1 MEETFLINQLMFK
14 LKSTMRLEKFQQ
26 EGVMITQQNV
36 Y

>member
-1 MEETFLINQLMFK
+1 MEETFMINQLMFK
-14 LKSTMRLEKFQQ
+14 LKSTMRLEKLQQ